1 MRQNPAGRMLR
12 SSARR
17 AVGSGGFA
25 EGTGFPPNRKKGG
38 REMSHE
44 EYMRRA
50 LELAKRGEGHVSPNP
65 MVGCVI
71 VKDGRVISEGYHE
84 KVGEYHAERNALLRC
99 EEDPAGADLYVT
111 LEPCCHYGRTPP
123 CTEIIIE
130 KGIGRV
136 FVASMDVNP
145 LVAGKGVQTLRDAGI
160 EVTTG
165 ILEQE
170 AMDLNEVFY
179 HFFETRRPF
188 VAMKYAMTLDGKI
201 ACHTGD
207 SQWITGPKAREYVHG
222 LRKKYSSILVGITT
236 ALKDDPMLNCRT
248 EEGVDPVRLVADSQ
262 LRLPTDSQLA
272 QTAKDIPTWVFTTE
286 ETLQTAKGRE
296 RADALNRLGVDVIPC
311 GYAGTTDHHSRIDIS
326 HLLDIL
332 AERDIDSVLVEGGG
346 TVNASFLEAGLVD
359 RVYAFLGPKL
369 VGGADSRSPIEGNGV
384 ATMEDSAEL
393 EHIEV
398 ERFENDILITGR
410 VKKGGASCSQD

>member
-1 MRQNPAGRMLR
+1 M
-12 SSARR
+12 
-17 AVGSGGFA
+17 
-25 EGTGFPPNRKKGG
+25 T
-38 REMSHE
+38 HE

-50 LELAKRGEGHVSPNP
+50 LELARRGEGHVSPNP
-65 MVGCVI
+65 MVGCVV
-71 VKDGRVISEGYHE
+71 VKDGRIISEGYHE

-136 FVASMDVNP
+136 FVAALDVNP

-160 EVTTG
+160 EVVTG

-179 HFFETRRPF
+179 HFFETHRPF

-201 ACHTGD
+201 ACYTGD
-207 SQWITGPKAREYVHG
+207 SQWITGETARAYVHR
-222 LRKKYSSILVGITT
+222 LRKRYSSILVGITT

-262 LRLPTDSQLA
+262 LRLPTDSRLA

-286 ETLQTAKGRE
+286 ETLRSAKGRE

-311 GYAGTTDHHSRIDIS
+311 GYAGATDHHSRIDIS
-326 HLLDIL
+326 NLLSIL
-332 AERDIDSVLVEGGG
+332 ADRDIDSVLVEGGG

-369 VGGADSRSPIEGNGV
+369 VGGEESRSPIEGSGV
-384 ATMEDSAEL
+384 PRMEAAVEL
-393 EHIEV
+393 EDIELQQ
-398 ERFENDILITGR
+398 FDDDLMITGR
-410 VKKGGASCSQD
+410 VKKGGASCSQDS

>member
-1 MRQNPAGRMLR
+1 M
-12 SSARR
+12 
-17 AVGSGGFA
+17 
-25 EGTGFPPNRKKGG
+25 T
-38 REMSHE
+38 HE

-50 LELAKRGEGHVSPNP
+50 LELARRGEGHVSPNP

-71 VKDGRVISEGYHE
+71 VKDGRIISDGYHE

-136 FVASMDVNP
+136 FVAALDVNP

-160 EVTTG
+160 EVVTG
-165 ILEQE
+165 ILEEE
-170 AMDLNEVFY
+170 AIALNEVFF
-179 HFFETRRPF
+179 HFFETHRPF

-201 ACHTGD
+201 ACYTGD
-207 SQWITGPKAREYVHG
+207 SQWITGPKARAYVHG

-272 QTAKDIPTWVFTTE
+272 RTAKDIPTWVFTTE
-286 ETLQTAKGRE
+286 ETLRSAKGRE

-326 HLLDIL
+326 NLLGIL

-369 VGGADSRSPIEGNGV
+369 VGGEESRSPIEGSGV
-384 ATMEDSAEL
+384 PRMEAAVEL
-393 EHIEV
+393 EDIELQH
-398 ERFENDILITGR
+398 FDDDIMITGR
-410 VKKGGASCSQD
+410 VKKGGAPCSQD

>member
-1 MRQNPAGRMLR
+1 M
-12 SSARR
+12 
-17 AVGSGGFA
+17 
-25 EGTGFPPNRKKGG
+25 T
-38 REMSHE
+38 HE

-50 LELAKRGEGHVSPNP
+50 LELARRGEGHVSPNP
-65 MVGCVI
+65 MVGCVV
-71 VKDGRVISEGYHE
+71 VKDGRIISEGYHE

-136 FVASMDVNP
+136 FVAALDVNP

-160 EVTTG
+160 EVVTG

-179 HFFETRRPF
+179 HFFETHRPF

-201 ACHTGD
+201 ACYTGD
-207 SQWITGPKAREYVHG
+207 SQWITGETARAYVHH
-222 LRKKYSSILVGITT
+222 LRKRYSSILVGITT

-262 LRLPTDSQLA
+262 LRLPTDSRLA

-286 ETLQTAKGRE
+286 ETLRSAKGRE

-311 GYAGTTDHHSRIDIS
+311 GYAGATDHHSRIDIS
-326 HLLDIL
+326 NLLSIL
-332 AERDIDSVLVEGGG
+332 ADRDIDSVLVEGGG

-369 VGGADSRSPIEGNGV
+369 VGGEESRSPIEGSGV
-384 ATMEDSAEL
+384 PRMEAAVEL
-393 EHIEV
+393 EDIELQQ
-398 ERFENDILITGR
+398 FDDDLMITGR
-410 VKKGGASCSQD
+410 VKKGGASCSQDS

>member
-1 MRQNPAGRMLR
+1 MN
-12 SSARR
+12 
-17 AVGSGGFA
+17 
-25 EGTGFPPNRKKGG
+25 
-38 REMSHE
+38 HE
-44 EYMRRA
+44 QYMRRA
-50 LELAKRGEGHVSPNP
+50 LELARRGEGHVSPNP
-65 MVGCVI
+65 MVGCVV
-71 VKDGRVISEGYHE
+71 VKDGRIISEGYHE

-136 FVASMDVNP
+136 FVAALDVNP

-160 EVTTG
+160 EVVTG

-179 HFFETRRPF
+179 HFFETHRPF

-201 ACHTGD
+201 ACYTGD
-207 SQWITGPKAREYVHG
+207 SQWITGETARAYVHH
-222 LRKKYSSILVGITT
+222 LRKRYSSILVGITT

-262 LRLPTDSQLA
+262 LRLPTDSRLA

-286 ETLQTAKGRE
+286 ETLRSAKGRE

-311 GYAGTTDHHSRIDIS
+311 GYAGATDHHSRIDIS
-326 HLLDIL
+326 NLLSIL
-332 AERDIDSVLVEGGG
+332 ADRDIDSVLVEGGG

-369 VGGADSRSPIEGNGV
+369 VGGEESRSPIEGSGV
-384 ATMEDSAEL
+384 PRMEAAVEL
-393 EHIEV
+393 EDIELQQ
-398 ERFENDILITGR
+398 FDDDFMITGR
-410 VKKGGASCSQD
+410 VKKGGASCSQDS

>member
-1 MRQNPAGRMLR
+1 
-12 SSARR
+12 
-17 AVGSGGFA
+17 
-25 EGTGFPPNRKKGG
+25 
-38 REMSHE
+38 MSHE

-50 LELAKRGEGHVSPNP
+50 LELARLGEGHVSPNP
-65 MVGCVI
+65 MVGCVV
-71 VKDGRVISEGYHE
+71 VKDDRVIAEGYHE
-84 KVGEYHAERNALLRC
+84 KVGEFHAERNALLHC
-99 EEDPAGADLYVT
+99 TEDPAGADLYVT

-130 KGIGRV
+130 KGIRRV
-136 FVASMDVNP
+136 FVAALDVNP
-145 LVAGKGVQTLRDAGI
+145 LVAGKGVRILQDAGI
-160 EVTTG
+160 DVEVG
-165 ILEQE
+165 LLEDE
-170 AMDLNEVFY
+170 AKKLNEVFY

-201 ACHTGD
+201 ACYTGD
-207 SQWITGPKAREYVHG
+207 SQWITGPKARAFVHG

-311 GYAGTTDHHSRIDIS
+311 GYAGSTDHHSRIDIP

-369 VGGADSRSPIEGNGV
+369 VGGEESRSPVEGNGV
-384 ATMEDSAEL
+384 PRMEAAVEL
-393 EHIEV
+393 KDIELQH
-398 ERFENDILITGR
+398 FDDDIMITGR
-410 VKKGGASCSQD
+410 VKKGDASCSQDS

>member
-1 MRQNPAGRMLR
+1 MTH
-12 SSARR
+12 
-17 AVGSGGFA
+17 
-25 EGTGFPPNRKKGG
+25 EG
-38 REMSHE
+38 
-44 EYMRRA
+44 YMRRA
-50 LELAKRGEGHVSPNP
+50 LELARRGEGHVSPNP
-65 MVGCVI
+65 MVGCVV
-71 VKDGRVISEGYHE
+71 VKDGRIISEGYHE

-136 FVASMDVNP
+136 FVAALDVNP

-160 EVTTG
+160 EVVTG

-179 HFFETRRPF
+179 HFFETHRPF

-201 ACHTGD
+201 ACYTGD
-207 SQWITGPKAREYVHG
+207 SQWITGETARAYVHR
-222 LRKKYSSILVGITT
+222 LRKRYSSILVGITT

-262 LRLPTDSQLA
+262 LRLPTDSRLA

-286 ETLQTAKGRE
+286 ETLRSAKGRE

-311 GYAGTTDHHSRIDIS
+311 GYAGATDHHSRIDIS
-326 HLLDIL
+326 NLLGIL
-332 AERDIDSVLVEGGG
+332 ADRDIDSVLVEGGG

-369 VGGADSRSPIEGNGV
+369 VGGEESRSPIEGSGV
-384 ATMEDSAEL
+384 PRMEAAVEL
-393 EHIEV
+393 EDIELQQ
-398 ERFENDILITGR
+398 FDDDLMITGR
-410 VKKGGASCSQD
+410 VKKGGDSCSQDS

>member
-1 MRQNPAGRMLR
+1 M
-12 SSARR
+12 
-17 AVGSGGFA
+17 
-25 EGTGFPPNRKKGG
+25 T
-38 REMSHE
+38 HE

-50 LELAKRGEGHVSPNP
+50 LELARRGEGHVSPNP

-71 VKDGRVISEGYHE
+71 VKDGRIISEGYHE

-136 FVASMDVNP
+136 FVAALDVNP

-160 EVTTG
+160 EVVTG
-165 ILEQE
+165 ILEEE
-170 AMDLNEVFY
+170 AIALNEVFF
-179 HFFETRRPF
+179 HFFETHRPF

-201 ACHTGD
+201 ACYTGD
-207 SQWITGPKAREYVHG
+207 SQWITGPKARAYVHG

-272 QTAKDIPTWVFTTE
+272 RTAKDIPTWVFTTE
-286 ETLQTAKGRE
+286 ETLRSAKGRE

-326 HLLDIL
+326 NLLGIL

-369 VGGADSRSPIEGNGV
+369 VGGEESRSPIEGSGV
-384 ATMEDSAEL
+384 PRMEAAVEL
-393 EHIEV
+393 EDIELQH
-398 ERFENDILITGR
+398 FDDDIMITGR
-410 VKKGGASCSQD
+410 VKKGGAPCSQD

>member
-1 MRQNPAGRMLR
+1 MTH
-12 SSARR
+12 
-17 AVGSGGFA
+17 
-25 EGTGFPPNRKKGG
+25 EG
-38 REMSHE
+38 
-44 EYMRRA
+44 YMRRA
-50 LELAKRGEGHVSPNP
+50 LELARRGEGHVSPNP
-65 MVGCVI
+65 MVGCVV
-71 VKDGRVISEGYHE
+71 VKDGRIISEGYHE

-136 FVASMDVNP
+136 FVAALDVNP

-160 EVTTG
+160 EVVTG

-179 HFFETRRPF
+179 HFFETHRPF

-201 ACHTGD
+201 ACYTGD
-207 SQWITGPKAREYVHG
+207 SQWITGETARAYVHH
-222 LRKKYSSILVGITT
+222 LRKRYSSILVGITT

-262 LRLPTDSQLA
+262 LRLPTDSRLA

-286 ETLQTAKGRE
+286 ETLRSAKGRE

-311 GYAGTTDHHSRIDIS
+311 GYAGATDHHSRIDIS
-326 HLLDIL
+326 NLLGIL
-332 AERDIDSVLVEGGG
+332 ADRDIDSVLVEGGG

-369 VGGADSRSPIEGNGV
+369 VGGEESRSPIEGSGV
-384 ATMEDSAEL
+384 PRMEAAVEL
-393 EHIEV
+393 EDIELQQ
-398 ERFENDILITGR
+398 FDDDLMITGR
-410 VKKGGASCSQD
+410 VKKGGASCSQDS

>member
-1 MRQNPAGRMLR
+1 MTGLIVAKFYGITKPEAFY
-12 SSARR
+12 
-17 AVGSGGFA
+17 VSGF
-25 EGTGFPPNRKKGG
+25 FVWKGG
-38 REMSHE
+38 RKMPHE
-44 EYMRRA
+44 KYMRRA
-50 LELAKRGEGHVSPNP
+50 RLGEGHVSPNP
-65 MVGCVI
+65 MVGCVV

-136 FVASMDVNP
+136 FVAALDVNP
-145 LVAGKGVQTLRDAGI
+145 LVAGKGVQTLRDAGV
-160 EVTTG
+160 EVVTG
-165 ILEQE
+165 ILEEE
-170 AMDLNEVFY
+170 AIALNEVFY
-179 HFFETRRPF
+179 HFFETHRPF

-207 SQWITGPKAREYVHG
+207 SQWITGPESRKYVHG
-222 LRKKYSSILVGITT
+222 LRKKYSSILVGVGT
-236 ALKDDPMLNCRT
+236 ALADDPMLNCRT
-248 EEGVDPVRLVADSQ
+248 EKGVDPVRLVADSH
-262 LRLPTDSQLA
+262 LRLPPDSQLA
-272 QTAKDIPTWVFTTE
+272 TTSHEIPTWVFTAD
-286 ETLQTAKGRE
+286 ETLRTAKGQE
-296 RADALNRLGVDVIPC
+296 KAEALKKQGIDVIPC
-311 GYAGTTDHHSRIDIS
+311 GSGQVDLSK
-326 HLLDIL
+326 LLDTL

-359 RVYAFLGPKL
+359 RVSAFLGPKL
-369 VGGADSRSPIEGNGV
+369 VGGADSKSPVEGKGV
-384 ATMEDSAEL
+384 AKMADAAEL

-398 ERFENDILITGR
+398 ERFEDDIMITGL

>member
-1 MRQNPAGRMLR
+1 MTH
-12 SSARR
+12 
-17 AVGSGGFA
+17 
-25 EGTGFPPNRKKGG
+25 EG
-38 REMSHE
+38 
-44 EYMRRA
+44 YMRRA
-50 LELAKRGEGHVSPNP
+50 LELARRGEGHVSPNP
-65 MVGCVI
+65 MVGCVV
-71 VKDGRVISEGYHE
+71 VKDGRIISEGYHE

-136 FVASMDVNP
+136 FVAALDVNP

-160 EVTTG
+160 EVVTG

-179 HFFETRRPF
+179 HFFETHRPF

-201 ACHTGD
+201 ACYTGD
-207 SQWITGPKAREYVHG
+207 SQWITGETARAYVHR
-222 LRKKYSSILVGITT
+222 LRKRYSSILVGITT

-262 LRLPTDSQLA
+262 LRLPTDSRLA

-286 ETLQTAKGRE
+286 ETLRSAKGRE

-311 GYAGTTDHHSRIDIS
+311 GYAGATDHHSRIDIS
-326 HLLDIL
+326 NLLGIL
-332 AERDIDSVLVEGGG
+332 ADRDIDSVLVEGGG

-369 VGGADSRSPIEGNGV
+369 VGGEESRSPIEGSGV
-384 ATMEDSAEL
+384 PRMEAAVEL
-393 EHIEV
+393 EDIELQQ
-398 ERFENDILITGR
+398 FDDDLMITGR
-410 VKKGGASCSQD
+410 VKKGGASCSQDS

>member
-1 MRQNPAGRMLR
+1 M
-12 SSARR
+12 
-17 AVGSGGFA
+17 
-25 EGTGFPPNRKKGG
+25 T
-38 REMSHE
+38 HE
-44 EYMRRA
+44 EYMQRA
-50 LELAKRGEGHVSPNP
+50 LELARRGEGHVSPNP
-65 MVGCVI
+65 MVGCVV
-71 VKDGRVISEGYHE
+71 VKDGRIISEGYHE

-136 FVASMDVNP
+136 FVAALDVNP

-160 EVTTG
+160 EVVTG

-179 HFFETRRPF
+179 HFFETHRPF

-201 ACHTGD
+201 ACYTGD
-207 SQWITGPKAREYVHG
+207 SQWITGETARAYVHR
-222 LRKKYSSILVGITT
+222 LRKRYSSILVGITT

-262 LRLPTDSQLA
+262 LRLPTDSRLA

-286 ETLQTAKGRE
+286 ETLRSAKGRE

-311 GYAGTTDHHSRIDIS
+311 GYAGATDHHSRIDIS
-326 HLLDIL
+326 NLLGIL
-332 AERDIDSVLVEGGG
+332 ADRDIDSVLVEGGG

-369 VGGADSRSPIEGNGV
+369 VGGEESRSPIEGSGV
-384 ATMEDSAEL
+384 PRMEAAVEL
-393 EHIEV
+393 EDIELQQ
-398 ERFENDILITGR
+398 FDDDLMITGR
-410 VKKGGASCSQD
+410 VKKGGASCSQDS

>member
-1 MRQNPAGRMLR
+1 MVNTLSGRTDLR
-12 SSARR
+12 L
-17 AVGSGGFA
+17 
-25 EGTGFPPNRKKGG
+25 
-38 REMSHE
+38 REKLFDDLMTHE
-44 EYMRRA
+44 EYMCRA
-50 LELAKRGEGHVSPNP
+50 LELARRGEGHVSPNP

-71 VKDGRVISEGYHE
+71 VKDGRIISEGYHE

-130 KGIGRV
+130 KGIRRV
-136 FVASMDVNP
+136 FVAALDVNP
-145 LVAGKGVQTLRDAGI
+145 LVAGKGVETLRAAGI
-160 EVTTG
+160 EVVTG

-179 HFFETRRPF
+179 HFFETHRPF

-207 SQWITGPKAREYVHG
+207 SQWITGPQSRAYVHG
-222 LRKKYSSILVGITT
+222 LRKKYSSILVGIGT
-236 ALKDDPMLNCRT
+236 ALADDPMLNCRT

-262 LRLPTDSQLA
+262 LRLPPDSQLA
-272 QTAKDIPTWVFTTE
+272 QTAKEIPTWVFTAE
-286 ETLQTAKGRE
+286 ETLQSAKGRE
-296 RADALNRLGVDVIPC
+296 RAEALNRLGVDVIPC
-311 GYAGTTDHHSRIDIS
+311 GSTDRADHRGKIDVARV
-326 HLLDIL
+326 LALL

-369 VGGADSRSPIEGNGV
+369 VGGADSRSPVEGTGV
-384 ATMEDSAEL
+384 ARMEDAAEL
-393 EHIEV
+393 TNVEV
-398 ERFENDILITGR
+398 ERFEDDILITGR
-410 VKKGGASCSQD
+410 VKKGVTPCSPDS

>member
-1 MRQNPAGRMLR
+1 
-12 SSARR
+12 
-17 AVGSGGFA
+17 
-25 EGTGFPPNRKKGG
+25 
-38 REMSHE
+38 MSHE

-165 ILEQE
+165 
-170 AMDLNEVFY
+170 
-179 HFFETRRPF
+179 
-188 VAMKYAMTLDGKI
+188 
-201 ACHTGD
+201 
-207 SQWITGPKAREYVHG
+207 
-222 LRKKYSSILVGITT
+222 
-236 ALKDDPMLNCRT
+236 
-248 EEGVDPVRLVADSQ
+248 
-262 LRLPTDSQLA
+262 
-272 QTAKDIPTWVFTTE
+272 
-286 ETLQTAKGRE
+286 
-296 RADALNRLGVDVIPC
+296 
-311 GYAGTTDHHSRIDIS
+311 
-326 HLLDIL
+326 
-332 AERDIDSVLVEGGG
+332 
-346 TVNASFLEAGLVD
+346 
-359 RVYAFLGPKL
+359 
-369 VGGADSRSPIEGNGV
+369 
-384 ATMEDSAEL
+384 
-393 EHIEV
+393 
-398 ERFENDILITGR
+398 
-410 VKKGGASCSQD
+410 

>member
-1 MRQNPAGRMLR
+1 M
-12 SSARR
+12 
-17 AVGSGGFA
+17 
-25 EGTGFPPNRKKGG
+25 T
-38 REMSHE
+38 HE
-44 EYMRRA
+44 EYMQRA
-50 LELAKRGEGHVSPNP
+50 LELARRGEGHVSPNP
-65 MVGCVI
+65 MVGCVV
-71 VKDGRVISEGYHE
+71 VKDGRIISEGYHE

-136 FVASMDVNP
+136 FVAALDVNP

-160 EVTTG
+160 EVVTG

-179 HFFETRRPF
+179 HFFETHRPF

-201 ACHTGD
+201 ACYTGD
-207 SQWITGPKAREYVHG
+207 SQWITGETARAYVHR
-222 LRKKYSSILVGITT
+222 LRKRYSSILVGITT

-262 LRLPTDSQLA
+262 LRLPTDSRLA

-286 ETLQTAKGRE
+286 ETLRSAKGRE

-311 GYAGTTDHHSRIDIS
+311 GYAGATDHHSRIDIS
-326 HLLDIL
+326 NLLGIL
-332 AERDIDSVLVEGGG
+332 ADRDIDSVLVEGGG

-369 VGGADSRSPIEGNGV
+369 VGGEESRSPIEGSGV
-384 ATMEDSAEL
+384 PRMEAAVEL
-393 EHIEV
+393 EDIELQQ
-398 ERFENDILITGR
+398 FDDDLMITGR
-410 VKKGGASCSQD
+410 VKKGGDSCSQDS

>member
-1 MRQNPAGRMLR
+1 MN
-12 SSARR
+12 
-17 AVGSGGFA
+17 
-25 EGTGFPPNRKKGG
+25 
-38 REMSHE
+38 HE
-44 EYMRRA
+44 QYMRRA
-50 LELAKRGEGHVSPNP
+50 LELARRGEGHVSPNP
-65 MVGCVI
+65 MVGCVV
-71 VKDGRVISEGYHE
+71 VKDGRIISEGYHE

-136 FVASMDVNP
+136 FVAAMDVNP

-160 EVTTG
+160 EVVTG

-179 HFFETRRPF
+179 HFFETHRPF

-201 ACHTGD
+201 ACYTGD
-207 SQWITGPKAREYVHG
+207 SQWITGETARAYVHH
-222 LRKKYSSILVGITT
+222 LRKRYSSILVGITT

-262 LRLPTDSQLA
+262 LRLPTDSRLA

-286 ETLQTAKGRE
+286 ETLRSAKGRE

-311 GYAGTTDHHSRIDIS
+311 GYAGATDHHSRIDIS
-326 HLLDIL
+326 NLLSIL
-332 AERDIDSVLVEGGG
+332 ADRDIDSVLVEGGG

-369 VGGADSRSPIEGNGV
+369 VGGEESRSPIEGSGV
-384 ATMEDSAEL
+384 PRMEAAVEL
-393 EHIEV
+393 EDIELQQ
-398 ERFENDILITGR
+398 FDDDFMITGR
-410 VKKGGASCSQD
+410 VKKGGASCSQDS

>member
-1 MRQNPAGRMLR
+1 
-12 SSARR
+12 
-17 AVGSGGFA
+17 
-25 EGTGFPPNRKKGG
+25 
-38 REMSHE
+38 
-44 EYMRRA
+44 MRRA
-50 LELAKRGEGHVSPNP
+50 LELARRGEGHVSPNP
-65 MVGCVI
+65 MVGCVV
-71 VKDGRVISEGYHE
+71 VKDGRIISEGYHE

-136 FVASMDVNP
+136 FVAALDVNP

-160 EVTTG
+160 EVVTG

-179 HFFETRRPF
+179 HFFETHRPF

-201 ACHTGD
+201 ACYTGD
-207 SQWITGPKAREYVHG
+207 SQWITGETARAYVHH
-222 LRKKYSSILVGITT
+222 LRKRYSSILVGITT

-262 LRLPTDSQLA
+262 LRLPTDSRLA

-286 ETLQTAKGRE
+286 ETLRSAKGRE

-311 GYAGTTDHHSRIDIS
+311 GYAGATDHHSRIDIS
-326 HLLDIL
+326 NLLSIL
-332 AERDIDSVLVEGGG
+332 ADRDIDSVLVEGGG

-369 VGGADSRSPIEGNGV
+369 VGGEESRSPIEGSGV
-384 ATMEDSAEL
+384 PRMEAAVEL
-393 EHIEV
+393 EDIELQQ
-398 ERFENDILITGR
+398 FDDDLMITGR
-410 VKKGGASCSQD
+410 VKKGGASCSQDS